1 MKRKIILSTVACLLF
16 AAPAQAGLFDV
27 INTITSTVNAIGY
40 TKNQMNSLMD
50 GLGLSGDNVD
60 LSEAKT
66 GSDIA
71 VELYK
76 GWRENMP
83 FTDQALA
90 DQLIIEYA
98 TGSRVS
104 RAQLPA
110 TPWFQ
115 ALAAQDKMSVLGL
128 YADFEKI
135 IALVDDESA
144 FIAGVL

>member
-1 MKRKIILSTVACLLF
+1 MACLLV

-27 INTITSTVNAIGY
+27 INAVTNTVNTIGY
-40 TKNQMNSLMD
+40 TKSQMTGLMD
-50 GLGLSGDNVD
+50 SLGLSDDNVD
-60 LSEAKT
+60 LSDAKS

-71 VELYK
+71 IELYK
-76 GWRENMP
+76 GWREGMS

-98 TGSRVS
+98 TGTMLS
-104 RAQLPA
+104 RAQLA
-110 TPWFQ
+110 STPWFQ
-115 ALAAQDKMSVLGL
+115 GLVAQDKKSVLGL

-135 IALVDDESA
+135 VALVDDESA

>member
-1 MKRKIILSTVACLLF
+1 MKRKIVLSTIACLVF
-16 AAPAQAGLFDV
+16 AAPAQAGWFDV
-27 INTITSTVNAIGY
+27 INAVTNTVNTIGY
-40 TKNQMNSLMD
+40 TKNQMTGLMD
-50 GLGLSGDNVD
+50 SLGLTEDNVD
-60 LSEAKT
+60 LSNAKT
-66 GSDIA
+66 GSDVA

-76 GWRENMP
+76 GWRESMP

-98 TGSRVS
+98 TGARVS
-104 RAQLPA
+104 RAELPA

-115 ALAAQDKMSVLGL
+115 TLAAQDKMSVLGL

-135 IALVDDESA
+135 IALVDDDSA